1 MSQALRSAADAADW
15 ADRDRER
22 ERKAGRQR
30 GRQAALALPCIPA
43 QPALNPSPEAG
54 NGQAGPVSGL
64 IAALWLRLPKTHG
77 VSVTAAT
84 CVDAIYRCGGSN
96 RIVKKA
102 DALFSRFTRRRAE
115 TRLEHPA

>member
-1 MSQALRSAADAADW
+1 MLMLLNGREWTREKERSKC
-15 ADRDRER
+15 RR
-22 ERKAGRQR
+22 R

-64 IAALWLRLPKTHG
+64 DRRTLVCAFPKRY
-77 VSVTAAT
+77 VSVADAT

-96 RIVKKA
+96 RMVKKT
-102 DALFSRFTRRRAE
+102 DALFSRFTRQRVE
-115 TRLEHPA
+115 TRLEHLA